1 MHVFIHSS
9 PYLYRLAPVTEL
21 YNFFCYLYKVTGVG
35 NIRFMNV
42 MESFLSIGHVKIGAV
57 LIAFLLFILWAIN
70 IVRKL
75 RTKFQVAQQRKA
87 EIRRIQELRKQ
98 YKKDIS
104 TFIKSYRNDISTK
117 LEENKVDNGLFVFW
131 SGADEIFKKFQ
142 SDTSQIS
149 KLPDKEERI
158 AIRSFYTEA
167 KSLIDGILYN
177 NHLLKKYQYLRC
189 KIKTTTATSAEV
201 DEVKNVAQQMSMLG
215 AQLRQQHH
223 ELLASLS
230 TIKSYF

>member
-1 MHVFIHSS
+1 MPTIDSILSVSH
-9 PYLYRLAPVTEL
+9 L
-21 YNFFCYLYKVTGVG
+21 KTGA
-35 NIRFMNV
+35 I
-42 MESFLSIGHVKIGAV
+42 
-57 LIAFLLFILWAIN
+57 LIAFLLFALWANN

-75 RTKFQVAQQRKA
+75 RAQFQIAQQHKA

-98 YKKDIS
+98 YKQDIS

-131 SGADEIFKKFQ
+131 SGADEIFKKFK
-142 SDTSQIS
+142 SDTSQINQ
-149 KLPDKEERI
+149 LPNKDERI

-201 DEVKNVAQQMSMLG
+201 NEVKNVTQQMSMLG

-230 TIKSYF
+230 TVKSYF